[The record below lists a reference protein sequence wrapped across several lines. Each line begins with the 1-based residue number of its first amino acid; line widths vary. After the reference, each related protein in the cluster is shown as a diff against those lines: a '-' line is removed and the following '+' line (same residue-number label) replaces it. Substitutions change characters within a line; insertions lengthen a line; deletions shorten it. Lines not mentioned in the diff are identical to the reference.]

1 MTDEDDCARLADTV
15 IEKFGKINL
24 VAPFAG
30 IIKDGLMVASD
41 RETGKVT
48 KKMLLTNFKA
58 VIDINL
64 TGVFLTVREC
74 AERMINHNC
83 SQNWNIFRTRTIGYA
98 SSRSYLWRI

>member
-1 MTDEDDCARLADTV
+1 MGSLRSLIKFIHLFKRIVSNVTDEDDCARLADTV

-48 KKMLLTNFKA
+48 KKMLLSDFKA
-58 VIDINL
+58 VLDINL
-64 TGVFLTVREC
+64 T
-74 AERMINHNC
+74 
-83 SQNWNIFRTRTIGYA
+83 
-98 SSRSYLWRI
+98 